1 MLVVL
6 WCLAYSR
13 GAKINIKK
21 IFVMVTIL
29 SVMYG
34 IGMEIVQH
42 YFIPFRSFDL
52 GDMIADG
59 LGSIIGY
66 FVSIKRFAKK

>member
-1 MLVVL
+1 
-6 WCLAYSR
+6 
-13 GAKINIKK
+13 
-21 IFVMVTIL
+21 MVTIL